1 MRLHEFANAEAQLGL
16 LRTILDN
23 TWSAIAQQA
32 EQQKRAD
39 AERLAQAKL
48 KSRVKKPSKSTSIH
62 IPTPPLPTPIK
73 PPAPIAKQP
82 TPTSS
87 KPNPNVL
94 STPKAAPSINPQN
107 KQQPSSSATK
117 SNLASKSSPKTPIK
131 TDTKLQN
138 DLKIRYF
145 DKNVS
150 GKENELGLDD
160 GHSKNGIAAPK
171 NRYAIS

>member
-32 EQQKRAD
+32 EQQKRSD

-48 KSRVKKPSKSTSIH
+48 KSRAKKPSKISVY

-82 TPTSS
+82 TPASS
-87 KPNPNVL
+87 QPNPNANTCSSFADVMTL
-94 STPKAAPSINPQN
+94 YSQVCPNLTSSSPQPFPLPPF
-107 KQQPSSSATK
+107 PSSR
-117 SNLASKSSPKTPIK
+117 LLEPE
-131 TDTKLQN
+131 
-138 DLKIRYF
+138 DLTL
-145 DKNVS
+145 S
-150 GKENELGLDD
+150 LLD
-160 GHSKNGIAAPK
+160 H
-171 NRYAIS
+171 

>member
-48 KSRVKKPSKSTSIH
+48 KSQAKKPSKISVH
-62 IPTPPLPTPIK
+62 IPTPMLPTPIE

-82 TPTSS
+82 TPASS
-87 KPNPNVL
+87 KPNPNAT
-94 STPKAAPSINPQN
+94 SNPKATPSTNPQL
-107 KQQPSSSATK
+107 KQQSSSTANMP
-117 SNLASKSSPKTPIK
+117 NLASKLNPKMSIK
-131 TDTKLQN
+131 PDTKLQN
-138 DLKIRYF
+138 DLKIRSF

>member
-48 KSRVKKPSKSTSIH
+48 KSRVKKPSKSTSIR
-62 IPTPPLPTPIK
+62 IPTPPPPTPIK

-82 TPTSS
+82 TPTS
-87 KPNPNVL
+87 
-94 STPKAAPSINPQN
+94 
-107 KQQPSSSATK
+107 
-117 SNLASKSSPKTPIK
+117 
-131 TDTKLQN
+131 
-138 DLKIRYF
+138 
-145 DKNVS
+145 
-150 GKENELGLDD
+150 
-160 GHSKNGIAAPK
+160 
-171 NRYAIS
+171 

>member
-39 AERLAQAKL
+39 AELAQAKL
-48 KSRVKKPSKSTSIH
+48 KSRAKRPSKSTSIH

-73 PPAPIAKQP
+73 PPTPIAKQP

-94 STPKAAPSINPQN
+94 STPKASPSINPQN
-107 KQQPSSSATK
+107 KQQPSSTATK
-117 SNLASKSSPKTPIK
+117 PNLPSNSNPKMSIK
-131 TDTKLQN
+131 PDTKMQN
-138 DLKIRYF
+138 DLKIKYF

>member
-23 TWSAIAQQA
+23 TWLAIAQQA
-32 EQQKRAD
+32 EQEKRIE
-39 AERLAQAKL
+39 AERKAQAKL
-48 KSRVKKPSKSTSIH
+48 KPRSKKSSKGTSIR
-62 IPTPPLPTPIK
+62 IPTPSPPTPIK

-82 TPTSS
+82 TPASS
-87 KPNPNVL
+87 IPNPNVT
-94 STPKAAPSINPQN
+94 STPKAAPSTNPQL
-107 KQQPSSSATK
+107 KQQQSIAMNNPY
-117 SNLASKSSPKTPIK
+117 LASKTNSQTSNKP
-131 TDTKLQN
+131 DTELQN

-150 GKENELGLDD
+150 GKENELALDD
-160 GHSKNGIAAPK
+160 EHSKNGIAALK

>member
-32 EQQKRAD
+32 DQQKRAD

-48 KSRVKKPSKSTSIH
+48 KSRVKKPSKSIR

-94 STPKAAPSINPQN
+94 STPKAAPSNPQN
-107 KQQPSSSATK
+107 KQQPSSTATRPNLATK
-117 SNLASKSSPKTPIK
+117 SNPKTPIK
-131 TDTKLQN
+131 PDTKLQN

-145 DKNVS
+145 DKNLS

>member
-48 KSRVKKPSKSTSIH
+48 KSRVKKPSKSTSIR

-73 PPAPIAKQP
+73 PPAPIDKQP
-82 TPTSS
+82 TPASS
-87 KPNPNVL
+87 KPNPNFI
-94 STPKAAPSINPQN
+94 STPKDIPTTNPQL
-107 KQQPSSSATK
+107 KQQQSIAMNNPYLVSKTNPQT
-117 SNLASKSSPKTPIK
+117 SNRP
-131 TDTKLQN
+131 DTELQN
-138 DLKIRYF
+138 DLKVRYF

>member
-16 LRTILDN
+16 LRIILDN

-48 KSRVKKPSKSTSIH
+48 KSQAKKPSKISVH

-73 PPAPIAKQP
+73 SPAPIAKQP
-82 TPTSS
+82 TPASS

-107 KQQPSSSATK
+107 KQQPSSTATK
-117 SNLASKSSPKTPIK
+117 PNLASKPNPKTPIK
-131 TDTKLQN
+131 PDTKLQN